1 MRVLI
6 LLALAA
12 CAVAAAIV
20 YPPAL
25 AAHSLAKAR
34 PSWRVA
40 QAVSRVLVAAE
51 RVTCGGIEW
60 AIDLL

>member
-6 LLALAA
+6 LLALAV
-12 CAVAAAIV
+12 CAVAEAIV

-40 QAVSRVLVAAE
+40 QAVSRALVRPSE
-51 RVTCGGIEW
+51 
-60 AIDLL
+60 